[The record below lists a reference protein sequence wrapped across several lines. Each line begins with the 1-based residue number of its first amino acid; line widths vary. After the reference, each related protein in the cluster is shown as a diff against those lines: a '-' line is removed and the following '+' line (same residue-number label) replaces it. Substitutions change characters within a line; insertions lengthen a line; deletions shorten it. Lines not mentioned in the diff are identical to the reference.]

1 MIIHV
6 ILDPEQMQVVFMS
19 PSNEAY
25 GEFIAELR
33 REMVEDDIIE
43 EDADLDSNDILEMYG
58 NWYYDVYSTLGIDGW
73 DEHFKEVE

>member
-1 MIIHV
+1 MIIYV

-19 PSNEAY
+19 PSSEAY

-43 EDADLDSNDILEMYG
+43 QDADLDNNDILEMYG